1 MRRIDAGVDDAHRH
15 LRRAVVMSHASGA
28 RILAMPHSYAKQASF
43 GVALWRM
50 TWSGPA

>member
-1 MRRIDAGVDDAHRH
+1 MPVSTTPTVTCGAP
-15 LRRAVVMSHASGA
+15 VVMSHASGA